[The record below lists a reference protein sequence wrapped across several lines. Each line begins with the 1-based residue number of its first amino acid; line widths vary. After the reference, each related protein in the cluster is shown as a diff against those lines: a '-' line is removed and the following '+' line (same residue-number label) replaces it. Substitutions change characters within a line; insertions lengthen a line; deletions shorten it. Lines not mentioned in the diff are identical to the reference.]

1 MIYCKTP
8 NPLMHHTRSHHTEM
22 QEHESGR
29 GEHMAMEE
37 DFIRPPSPESES
49 HTGALRAAT
58 RAEPNLIAALRT
70 ANATL
75 GTANATL
82 RTRNATLRTANATL
96 QAANATLQEANAT
109 LQTGNTTLWMRNV
122 TLRTDMAA
130 AAAVHNAQ
138 VAANHDTIDGIRREL
153 HNALFRIQT
162 LEAQSEATNS
172 EAD

>member
-49 HTGALRAAT
+49 YTGALRAAT

-70 ANATL
+70 ANVTL
-75 GTANATL
+75 Q
-82 RTRNATLRTANATL
+82 TRNATL

-122 TLRTDMAA
+122 TLRTDIAA

-153 HNALFRIQT
+153 HNALFRIET

>member
-1 MIYCKTP
+1 
-8 NPLMHHTRSHHTEM
+8 
-22 QEHESGR
+22 
-29 GEHMAMEE
+29 MAMEE
-37 DFIRPPSPESES
+37 DFIRPPSPESAS

-70 ANATL
+70 ANARL
-75 GTANATL
+75 GTANVTL
-82 RTRNATLRTANATL
+82 QTRNATL

>member
-1 MIYCKTP
+1 
-8 NPLMHHTRSHHTEM
+8 MHHTRSHHTEM

-70 ANATL
+70 ANVTL
-75 GTANATL
+75 Q
-82 RTRNATLRTANATL
+82 TRNATL